1 MKNSLAVANV
11 VLLEM
16 YRRKDFY
23 VLFFLTVLIT
33 ALMGSV
39 NFFNDPKIVRYLKE
53 ICLALIWVCGLFIAI
68 ATTARQIP
76 AERESRTIFPLMA
89 KPITRGQV
97 LFGKFLGCWGATC
110 LSLLAFYFFFGL
122 VVASKE
128 HAWPLGNYFQA
139 WSLHCVMSAVL
150 VGLTLIG
157 SLVLSSVAANITL
170 SLVISVGILFI
181 GRHLNKVAAQMSE
194 FTGALVSGFYYAIP
208 HLELFD
214 VRDLIVHNWPLIG
227 WNIWGLAVSYAL
239 LYAALLFL
247 GAWLVFRRKSFQ

>member
-1 MKNSLAVANV
+1 MKNAIAVAQLV
-11 VLLEM
+11 ILEM

-97 LFGKFLGCWGATC
+97 LLGKFLGCWGATC
-110 LSLLAFYFFFGL
+110 LSLVAFYFFFGL

-128 HAWPLGNYFQA
+128 HAWPVGNYFQA
-139 WSLHCVMSAVL
+139 WSLHCVMSAV
-150 VGLTLIG
+150 VIGMTLLG
-157 SLVLSSVAANITL
+157 SLVLASVASNLTIVTVVA
-170 SLVISVGILFI
+170 VGILFV
-181 GRHLNKVAAQMSE
+181 GRHLNKVAAQMGDV
-194 FTGALVSGFYYAIP
+194 TGTLVSGLYYAIP

-214 VRDLIVHNWPLIG
+214 VRDLIVHNWPLIS
-227 WNIWGLAVSYAL
+227 WNVWAIAVMYAL
-239 LYAALLFL
+239 GYAGLLFL
-247 GAWLVFRRKSFQ
+247 GAWLIYRRKSFQ

>member
-139 WSLHCVMSAVL
+139 WSLHCAMLGVVVGMTL
-150 VGLTLIG
+150 VG

-170 SLVISVGILFI
+170 SLVVSVGILFV
-181 GRHLNKVAAQMSE
+181 GRHLNKVAAQMNE
-194 FTGALVSGFYYAIP
+194 LTGACVSGLYYAIP

-227 WNIWGLAVSYAL
+227 WHIWGMAVGYAL

>member
-39 NFFNDPKIVRYLKE
+39 NFFNDPKIGRYLKE

-110 LSLLAFYFFFGL
+110 LSLLAFYSFFGL
-122 VVASKE
+122 VAASKE

-170 SLVISVGILFI
+170 SLVVSVGILFI

-194 FTGALVSGFYYAIP
+194 FTGALVSGLYYAIP

-227 WNIWGLAVSYAL
+227 WDIWGLAVGYAL
-239 LYAALLFL
+239 IYAALLFL

>member
-1 MKNSLAVANV
+1 MKNAFAVAQV
-11 VLLEM
+11 VILEM

-33 ALMGSV
+33 GVMGSV
-39 NFFNDPKIVRYLKE
+39 TFFDDPKIVRYLKE

-68 ATTARQIP
+68 TSTARQIP

-89 KPITRGQV
+89 KPISRGEV
-97 LFGKFLGCWGATC
+97 LFGKFLGCWFATC
-110 LSLLAFYFFFGL
+110 ISLLAFYFFFSL

-128 HAWPLGNYFQA
+128 HTWPLGNYFQA
-139 WSLHCVMSAVL
+139 WSLHCVMLGVV
-150 VGLTLIG
+150 VGLTLVG

-170 SLVISVGILFI
+170 SVVLTAGILFV
-181 GRHLNKVAAQMSE
+181 GRHLHKLAAQMSE
-194 FTGALVSGFYYAIP
+194 VPGLLVCGLYYAIP

-227 WNIWGLAVSYAL
+227 WNIWGIAMGYAL
-239 LYAALLFL
+239 LYVGLLFL
-247 GAWLVFRRKSFQ
+247 GAWLIFRRKSFQ

>member
-1 MKNSLAVANV
+1 MKNATAVAQV

-33 ALMGSV
+33 GLMGAV
-39 NFFNDPKIVRYLKE
+39 NFFNDPKIARYLKE
-53 ICLALIWVCGLFIAI
+53 ICLALIWICGAFIAI
-68 ATTARQIP
+68 ATTARQLP

-89 KPITRGQV
+89 KPITRGQL
-97 LFGKFLGCWGATC
+97 LFGKFLGCWAATC

-139 WSLHCVMSAVL
+139 WSLHCVMLAVV
-150 VGLTLIG
+150 VGMTLLG

-170 SLVISVGILFI
+170 SVVVTAGILFI
-181 GRHLNKVAAQMSE
+181 GRHLNKVAAQLGDGVGV
-194 FTGALVSGFYYAIP
+194 FVSGIYYAIP

-214 VRDLIVHNWPLIG
+214 VRDLIVHNWPLIS
-227 WNIWGLAVSYAL
+227 WNIWGIAMAYAL
-239 LYAALLFL
+239 VYAALLFL
-247 GAWLVFRRKSFQ
+247 ATWLIFRRKSFQ